1 MGLPQEDR
9 SDVDGSAALTPER
22 PAREEAAG
30 RGSATVY
37 RFLRETRA
45 GATAIAAAAVTMMT
59 LGGAALIVDHVWLV
73 DQRDLLKSAT
83 DAAAIAATLELQDLV
98 GTMSAEEAGDALNP
112 LAERYVRFNLA
123 ANLPEASRSKM
134 ENTLEVKVTV
144 GESLDSIDVNAKA
157 DLGGTLLSKWLLAY
171 SGPGK
176 IPAHSGVEGSLGAT
190 EIVLAI
196 DTTGSMNSSLDGS
209 TQGGP
214 TSRMAIV
221 KKAAVDLV
229 DVLESFP
236 SSVVAVGIVP
246 WTWRVRLNAS
256 TRSRW
261 ETDGWAVYPTERTY
275 PHPTRGPPG
284 SDRYLPETQPL
295 PAQTRLPKACR
306 AWLGCPDM
314 RLEDGR
320 PTFSTTHPSVEPF
333 VMNYYTDRTTY
344 PDDQYVSYQCQDYTR
359 AESRGRGG
367 EEPLCY
373 DLDSAPSGQNL
384 CSGGDI
390 QADGPWRVHP
400 QDDCQNSSTITPLNS
415 NLTAVRRAIRGL
427 SSGGSATYSS
437 AGVAWGIR
445 LLDASWR
452 DAWGDSVHPMDQTTG
467 VQKVLVLL
475 TDGQDNSRRDAF
487 RYRQAGCTAAKN
499 AGIIVFT
506 IAAMHPDDVGTS
518 FAEELRTCSSAT
530 EDPDGTYVF
539 VNNSTPEKLKEA
551 FADIVRQMVQLRR
564 TH

>member
-1 MGLPQEDR
+1 M
-9 SDVDGSAALTPER
+9 DGSATLTPER
-22 PAREEAAG
+22 PAPEEAAE
-30 RGSATVY
+30 RGSTTVY

-59 LGGAALIVDHVWLV
+59 LGAAALIVDQVWLV

-83 DAAAIAATLELQDLV
+83 DAAAIAVTIELQNLP
-98 GTMSAEEAGDALNP
+98 GTISDEDAATQLQP
-112 LAERYVRFNLA
+112 LADRYVRFNLA
-123 ANLPEASRSKM
+123 ANLPTAARTKM
-134 ENTLEVKVTV
+134 QETLDVTV
-144 GESLDSIDVNAKA
+144 VVDRSLGSIDVTANA
-157 DLGGTLLSKWLLAY
+157 DLGGTLLSNWLLAY
-171 SGPGK
+171 AGPEK
-176 IPAHSGVEGSLGAT
+176 MEADSGVEGSLGAT

-196 DTTGSMNSSLDGS
+196 DTTGSMSYSLDGS

-236 SSVVAVGIVP
+236 NSVVAVGIVP

-256 TRSRW
+256 TRARW
-261 ETDGWAVYPTERTY
+261 ETEGWAVYPTERTY

-284 SDRYLPETQPL
+284 SDRYLPETQSL
-295 PAQTRLPKACR
+295 PARSRLPQACR

-314 RLEDGR
+314 RLENDR
-320 PTFSTTHPSVEPF
+320 PSFSTTHPSAESF
-333 VMNYYTDRTTY
+333 VMNYYTIQTSDA
-344 PDDQYVSYQCQDYTR
+344 DDQYVSYQCQDYTR
-359 AESRGRGG
+359 AESEDQGG

-390 QADGPWRVHP
+390 QSDGPWRVHP
-400 QDDCQNSSTITPLNS
+400 QDDCQNSSPVMPLSS

-427 SSGGSATYSS
+427 DSGGASTYSS

-445 LLDASWR
+445 LLDSSWR
-452 DAWGDSVHPMDQTTG
+452 DAWGDSVHPMDGTTG

-475 TDGQDNSRRDAF
+475 TDGHDNSRHDAF
-487 RYRQAGCTAAKN
+487 RHRQAGCTAAKN

-506 IAAMHPDDVGTS
+506 IAAMHPNRVGTS

-539 VNNSTPEKLKEA
+539 VNNSTPEKLREA
-551 FADIVRQMVQLRR
+551 FADIVRQMVRLRR
-564 TH
+564 TR

>member
-1 MGLPQEDR
+1 M
-9 SDVDGSAALTPER
+9 DGSTALAPETSGS
-22 PAREEAAG
+22 EDAAG
-30 RGSATVY
+30 RESMTVY

-45 GATAIAAAAVTMMT
+45 GATAIAAVAVTMMT

-73 DQRDLLKSAT
+73 HQRDLLKSAT
-83 DAAAIAATLELQDLV
+83 DAAAIAATLELQDFSR
-98 GTMSAEEAGDALNP
+98 TMSDEDAATRLQP
-112 LAERYVRFNLA
+112 VAERYVWFNLA
-123 ANLPEASRSKM
+123 GNLSEASRTKM
-134 ENTLEVKVTV
+134 SETLDVKVEV
-144 GESLDSIDVNAKA
+144 DQSLGSIDVTANA
-157 DLGGTLLSKWLLAY
+157 DLGGTLLSRWLYAY
-171 SGPGK
+171 TGPK
-176 IPAHSGVEGSLGAT
+176 MTADSGVEGSLGAT

-196 DTTGSMNSSLDGS
+196 DTTGSMDSSLDGS

-214 TSRMAIV
+214 DSRMSIV

-236 SSVVAVGIVP
+236 NSVVAVGIVP

-256 TRSRW
+256 TRARW

-284 SDRYLPETQPL
+284 SERYLPETQSL
-295 PAQTRLPKACR
+295 PARSRLPQACR

-314 RLEDGR
+314 RLANDR
-320 PTFSTTHPSVEPF
+320 PSFSTTHPSVEPF

-344 PDDQYVSYQCQDYTR
+344 PDLQYVSYQCQDYTR
-359 AESRGRGG
+359 AESRDRGG

-384 CSGGDI
+384 CGSGDI
-390 QADGPWRVHP
+390 QPGGPWRVHP
-400 QDDCQNSSTITPLNS
+400 QDDCQGSSTVTPLSS
-415 NLTAVRRAIRGL
+415 NLTAVRSAIRGL
-427 SSGGSATYSS
+427 RSGGGATYSS

-452 DAWGDSVHPMDQTTG
+452 DAWGDSVHPMDRTTG

-506 IAAMHPDDVGTS
+506 IAAMHPDKVGTS

-539 VNNSTPEKLKEA
+539 VNNSTPEKLREA
-551 FADIVRQMVQLRR
+551 FAAIVRQMVQLRR
-564 TH
+564 TR

>member
-1 MGLPQEDR
+1 M
-9 SDVDGSAALTPER
+9 DGSATLTPER
-22 PAREEAAG
+22 PAPEEAVE
-30 RGSATVY
+30 RGSTTVY

-59 LGGAALIVDHVWLV
+59 LGAAALIVDHVWLV
-73 DQRDLLKSAT
+73 HQRDLLKSAA
-83 DAAAIAATLELQDLV
+83 DAAAIAATLELQEFF
-98 GTMSAEEAGDALNP
+98 GTLSDTEAEEQLKP
-112 LAERYVRFNLA
+112 VAERYVRFNLA
-123 ANLPEASRSKM
+123 GNLPEASREKM
-134 ENTLEVKVTV
+134 LGTLEVTV
-144 GESLDSIDVNAKA
+144 DVDQSLGSIDVTATA
-157 DLGGTLLSKWLLAY
+157 EGGTLLSKSLLAY
-171 SGPGK
+171 SGPGE
-176 IPAHSGVEGSLGAT
+176 IRAHSGVEGSLGAT

-196 DTTGSMNSSLDGS
+196 DTTGSMSYSLDGS

-236 SSVVAVGIVP
+236 NSVVAVGIVP

-256 TRSRW
+256 TRARW
-261 ETDGWAVYPTERTY
+261 ETEGWAVYPTERTY

-284 SDRYLPETQPL
+284 SDRYLPETQSL
-295 PAQTRLPKACR
+295 PAPSRLPQACR

-314 RLEDGR
+314 RLANDR
-320 PTFSTTHPSVEPF
+320 PSFSTTHPSVEPF
-333 VMNYYTDRTTY
+333 VMNYYTDRTSS
-344 PDDQYVSYQCQDYTR
+344 PDNQYVSFQCQDYTR
-359 AESRGRGG
+359 AESRDRGG

-390 QADGPWRVHP
+390 QSDGPWRVHP
-400 QDDCQNSSTITPLNS
+400 QDDCQNSSPVMPLSS

-427 SSGGSATYSS
+427 DSGGSSTYSS

-445 LLDASWR
+445 LLDSSWR
-452 DAWGDSVHPMDQTTG
+452 DAWGDSVHPMDGTTG

-475 TDGQDNSRRDAF
+475 TDGHDNSRHDAF
-487 RYRQAGCTAAKN
+487 RHRQAGCTAAKN

-506 IAAMHPDDVGTS
+506 IAAMHPNRVGTS
-518 FAEELRTCSSAT
+518 FAEELRACSSAT

-539 VNNSTPEKLKEA
+539 VNNSTPEKLREA
-551 FADIVRQMVQLRR
+551 FADIVRQMVRLRR
-564 TH
+564 TN

>member
-1 MGLPQEDR
+1 MEHCVDTR
-9 SDVDGSAALTPER
+9 TSDPDVAAEPVSAF
-22 PAREEAAG
+22 
-30 RGSATVY
+30 VY

-45 GATAIAAAAVTMMT
+45 GATSIAAAAVTMMT
-59 LGGAALIVDHVWLV
+59 LGGTALIVDHVWLA

-83 DAAAIAATLELQDLV
+83 DAAAIAATLELQNIS
-98 GTMSAEEAGDALNP
+98 GTMSDEDAATSLHP
-112 LAERYVRFNLA
+112 IAERYVRFNVA
-123 ANLPEASRSKM
+123 GNLPEASRAKM
-134 ENTLEVKVTV
+134 SDTLVVTV
-144 GESLDSIDVNAKA
+144 EVDQSLGSIDVTADA

-171 SGPGK
+171 SGPEK
-176 IPAHSGVEGSLGAT
+176 MEADSGVEGSLGAT

-196 DTTGSMNSSLDGS
+196 DTTGSMDYSLDGS
-209 TQGGP
+209 TRGGP
-214 TSRMAIV
+214 TSKMAIV

-236 SSVVAVGIVP
+236 NSVVAVGVVP

-256 TRSRW
+256 TRARW
-261 ETDGWAVYPTERTY
+261 ETEGWAVYPTERTY

-284 SDRYLPETQPL
+284 SDRYLPETQSL
-295 PAQTRLPKACR
+295 PARSRLPQACR

-314 RLEDGR
+314 RLEDDR
-320 PTFSTTHPSVEPF
+320 PSFSTTHPSVEPF
-333 VMNYYTDRTTY
+333 VMNYYTIHTSSA
-344 PDDQYVSYQCQDYTR
+344 DDQYVSYQCQDYTR
-359 AESRGRGG
+359 AESRDRGG

-384 CSGGDI
+384 CGGGDI
-390 QADGPWRVHP
+390 RPGGPYRVHP
-400 QDDCQNSSTITPLNS
+400 QDDCHHSSEVMPLS
-415 NLTAVRRAIRGL
+415 ANLTAVRRAIRRL
-427 SSGGSATYSS
+427 DSGGSSTYSS

-445 LLDASWR
+445 LLDSSWR
-452 DAWGDSVHPMDQTTG
+452 DAWGDAVHPMDRTTG

-475 TDGQDNSRRDAF
+475 TDGHDNSRHDAF
-487 RYRQAGCTAAKN
+487 RHRQAGCTAAKN

-506 IAAMHPDDVGTS
+506 VAAMRPDDVGQS

-539 VNNSTPEKLKEA
+539 VNNPTPEKLREA

>member
-1 MGLPQEDR
+1 M
-9 SDVDGSAALTPER
+9 
-22 PAREEAAG
+22 
-30 RGSATVY
+30 TVY

-59 LGGAALIVDHVWLV
+59 LGGAALIVDQIWLV

-83 DAAAIAATLELQDLV
+83 DAAAIAVTIELQNLP
-98 GTMSAEEAGDALNP
+98 GTISDEDAATQLQP

-123 ANLPEASRSKM
+123 ANLPEAVRK
-134 ENTLEVKVTV
+134 TLEEISRRISTLTV
-144 GESLDSIDVNAKA
+144 VVDRSLGSIDVTAAA
-157 DLGGTLLSKWLLAY
+157 DLGGTLLANWLLAY
-171 SGPGK
+171 AGPDK
-176 IPAHSGVEGSLGAT
+176 MTADSGVEGSLGAT

-196 DTTGSMNSSLDGS
+196 DTTGSMHYSLDGS
-209 TQGGP
+209 TPGGP

-221 KKAAVDLV
+221 RKAAVDLV

-236 SSVVAVGIVP
+236 NSVVAVGIVP

-261 ETDGWAVYPTERTY
+261 ETEGWAVYPTERTY

-284 SDRYLPETQPL
+284 SDRYLPETQSL
-295 PAQTRLPKACR
+295 PARSRLPQACR

-314 RLEDGR
+314 RLENDR
-320 PTFSTTHPSVEPF
+320 PSFSTTHPSVEPF
-333 VMNYYTDRTTY
+333 VMNYYTIQTSAADR
-344 PDDQYVSYQCQDYTR
+344 QYVSYQCQDYTR
-359 AESRGRGG
+359 AESKDRGG

-390 QADGPWRVHP
+390 QAGGPWRVHP
-400 QDDCQNSSTITPLNS
+400 QDDCQRSSPVTPLNS
-415 NLTAVRRAIRGL
+415 NLADVRSAIRGL
-427 SSGGSATYSS
+427 DSGGASTYSS
-437 AGVAWGIR
+437 AGIAWGIR
-445 LLDASWR
+445 LLDSSWR
-452 DAWGDSVHPMDQTTG
+452 DAWGDSAHPMDRTAG

-475 TDGQDNSRRDAF
+475 TDGQDNSRHDAF
-487 RYRQAGCTAAKN
+487 RHRQAGCTAAKN

-506 IAAMHPDDVGTS
+506 IAAMHPDNVGTS

-530 EDPDGTYVF
+530 EDPEGTYVF

-551 FADIVRQMVQLRR
+551 FADIVRQMVRLRR
-564 TH
+564 TR